1 MGGARDVSA
10 QNRPVEIIRKTA
22 ESRFVLAH
30 VPHKRRAPGSD
41 RYRIDESQR
50 RDIAAVEQMSPKR
63 GSASE
68 IVRDDVRPRDAPVI
82 EQRGEYPVLH
92 AERYVLLR
100 PHFRAAIAEQIVVKD
115 LAVPCNVRRDA
126 SPDQRGARAAG

>member
-1 MGGARDVSA
+1 
-10 QNRPVEIIRKTA
+10 
-22 ESRFVLAH
+22 
-30 VPHKRRAPGSD
+30 
-41 RYRIDESQR
+41 
-50 RDIAAVEQMSPKR
+50 MSPKR
-63 GSASE
+63 GGASE
-68 IVRDDVRPRDAPVI
+68 IVPDDVRPRDAPVI

-126 SPDQRGARAAG
+126 SPDQRGETGAVHQDQRLTRAQDRRPDLLTFKAECGTD